1 MKSWVQAS
9 KLPCRQLTVMARG
22 LIELKLFME
31 LKMKAKEDVVSA
43 LKDLVVMQSTSYCEQ
58 IITAQCLFLRAEG
71 MLYPQY
77 LGDIACSRY

>member
-22 LIELKLFME
+22 LIELKLFIE

-43 LKDLVVMQSTSYCEQ
+43 LKDLVVMQSTSCCEQ
-58 IITAQCLFLRAEG
+58 IITVQ
-71 MLYPQY
+71 
-77 LGDIACSRY
+77 